1 MAFVNIRDLTFG
13 YEGGVGNVFENLS
26 FHFNTDWKLGLI
38 GRNGRG
44 KTTLLKLLCGK
55 LPYRGNI
62 SSSVT
67 MSYFPYDVED
77 KSRLSYEILEKVCP
91 NAEDWEIIRELS
103 YLEMEAE
110 LLYRPFSSL
119 SGGEQT
125 KLLLAGLFLNEGN
138 FLLIDEPTNHLDAGS
153 RDTVSAY
160 LKKKK
165 GFIIV
170 SHDRYFLDGCVDHIL
185 SINKNG
191 IEIQSGN
198 FSSWLFNFEKTQAYE
213 SVKNE
218 RLKKE
223 VTRLSESV
231 RRTSDWSDR
240 AEASKHGK
248 ACSGLKQD
256 KGYVGHKAAKLMKR
270 AKVVE
275 ARQLQ
280 AIAQKSEL
288 LRNAEENEPL
298 KMFPLAYHSEKL
310 LSLSDVQ
317 IFYGACKVGSDVCL
331 ELTQNERIAL
341 VGKNGCGKSSI
352 LKLIAGQKID
362 HRGMVKIA
370 SGLIVSYVPQTVD
383 DIRGNLVLFAKERNL
398 DESLLMAVLSK
409 MGLPKKIFSEDISS
423 YSQGQKKK
431 VCLAASLCCRAHLY
445 IWDEPLN
452 YIDID
457 TRLQIENLLCEFRP
471 TMIFVEHDRA
481 FRETVATRTLFL

>member
-1 MAFVNIRDLTFG
+1 M
-13 YEGGVGNVFENLS
+13 
-26 FHFNTDWKLGLI
+26 
-38 GRNGRG
+38 
-44 KTTLLKLLCGK
+44 
-55 LPYRGNI
+55 
-62 SSSVT
+62 
-67 MSYFPYDVED
+67 
-77 KSRLSYEILEKVCP
+77 EKVCP
-91 NAEDWEIIRELS
+91 NAEDWEIIGELS

-110 LLYRPFSSL
+110 VLYRPFSSL

-370 SGLIVSYVPQTVD
+370 SGLIVSYVP
-383 DIRGNLVLFAKERNL
+383 
-398 DESLLMAVLSK
+398 
-409 MGLPKKIFSEDISS
+409 
-423 YSQGQKKK
+423 
-431 VCLAASLCCRAHLY
+431 
-445 IWDEPLN
+445 
-452 YIDID
+452 
-457 TRLQIENLLCEFRP
+457 
-471 TMIFVEHDRA
+471 
-481 FRETVATRTLFL
+481 